1 MQVLLLM
8 MSQISV
14 EANLERN
21 ERSSISSLET
31 VRTVWTLVYV
41 MARVPKLHDFKC
53 TMPDTRIAE
62 QEALSCLLAT

>member
-1 MQVLLLM
+1 

-41 MARVPKLHDFKC
+41 MANHFPRVPKLPRFQMH
-53 TMPDTRIAE
+53 DTRIAE